1 MALVAVVLVVGA
13 LTLVP
18 LGQLLVQAFSDGGRP
33 TLSNFGDAY
42 SGYGIGSMAWSSLVF
57 AAGSTALAIAMG
69 TVVAFIVVR
78 TDVPLRGVLGS
89 LALVPL
95 LIPGILHTIAWILL
109 AGPRGGWINRI
120 LEPALGPEA
129 VNIFGMG
136 GMVFVEGLHLS
147 PIAFLLMGASFR
159 AVDPALEEAALV
171 SGARWPT
178 VLRRIT
184 VPPLRPAFVA
194 AVLVLGVRA
203 LESFEVPALLGI
215 PAGTWVFSSRI
226 WRSLS
231 GFAPEWGE
239 AGALAVSLLVL
250 SSLGVAAHSR
260 LTRRATSFE
269 MVTGRSYRPR
279 LIVLGRWRGPALT
292 VVLVYLALAV
302 ALPLSILTYASL
314 QPFYSPPSL
323 DRLSGLTLANYA
335 SVLSD
340 QDNLR
345 ALRHSLTLGLGAS
358 TAVVLLGA
366 LVSWFV
372 VRGRARGRWLLD
384 DLSFLPLAI
393 PGVVLGAALLFVYLR
408 SPLPVYGTLW
418 LLLIAYVTRYLP
430 YGVRY
435 VSVSMIQIGHELEE
449 AAHTSGATW
458 WQAFRRIIVP
468 LVFPGMVA
476 GWIYVMALSVRE
488 LSASILLYAPGG
500 EVISVRIWALY
511 QSGELTE
518 LAAFGMLLV
527 ALVLAL
533 GAMSFRL
540 GRRLGVPQA

>member
-1 MALVAVVLVVGA
+1 
-13 LTLVP
+13 
-18 LGQLLVQAFSDGGRP
+18 
-33 TLSNFGDAY
+33 
-42 SGYGIGSMAWSSLVF
+42 
-57 AAGSTALAIAMG
+57 
-69 TVVAFIVVR
+69 
-78 TDVPLRGVLGS
+78 
-89 LALVPL
+89 
-95 LIPGILHTIAWILL
+95 
-109 AGPRGGWINRI
+109 
-120 LEPALGPEA
+120 
-129 VNIFGMG
+129 
-136 GMVFVEGLHLS
+136 
-147 PIAFLLMGASFR
+147 
-159 AVDPALEEAALV
+159 
-171 SGARWPT
+171 
-178 VLRRIT
+178 
-184 VPPLRPAFVA
+184 
-194 AVLVLGVRA
+194 
-203 LESFEVPALLGI
+203 
-215 PAGTWVFSSRI
+215 
-226 WRSLS
+226 
-231 GFAPEWGE
+231 
-239 AGALAVSLLVL
+239 
-250 SSLGVAAHSR
+250 
-260 LTRRATSFE
+260 

-372 VRGRARGRWLLD
+372 VRGRTRGRWLLD